1 MPSGRSYPSSMMSST
16 LHSSSFLSLPREIR
30 DNIYETLLY
39 APIGTPSPSIP
50 VHLIEDLNSYSYSP
64 DLMFDWNWQTEH
76 APRGSCFGILY
87 TCRQIY
93 TEIVECFERQ
103 EKLGGMSFELDI
115 ILRGVVLDYDRGWN
129 LVNWGDEIWPTW
141 TVLPLCTY
149 PQGFD
154 GSSLIATD
162 RHPKCKTLEV
172 SLRVQSEM
180 ALRWSDPDLLERLT
194 RSLFTM
200 LARFLLYG
208 PAGFCK
214 ITNPDHR
221 VWKIDTLSI
230 NLSRVTSFTDPYNGQ
245 TCTVPDEVVEDSITH
260 LKNYLDE
267 AHTAGALFDRI
278 RLVRLSLE
286 GVLDTEWLVDQGKT
300 MSSLEKELWASRY
313 GWVIDADS
321 EERRI
326 SWHKLQ
332 KLNLYS
338 RYPFS

>member
-1 MPSGRSYPSSMMSST
+1 MSST

-39 APIGTPSPSIP
+39 VPIGTPSPSIP
-50 VHLIEDLNSYSYSP
+50 VHLIEDLLDSYSYSP

-115 ILRGVVLDYDRGWN
+115 ILRGVVLDYDRGFRRF
-129 LVNWGDEIWPTW
+129 LVD
-141 TVLPLCTY
+141 
-149 PQGFD
+149 FD
-154 GSSLIATD
+154 RPS
-162 RHPKCKTLEV
+162 
-172 SLRVQSEM
+172 SEM
-180 ALRWSDPDLLERLT
+180 QKSGGIVESAIRAALW
-194 RSLFTM
+194 
-200 LARFLLYG
+200 
-208 PAGFCK
+208 
-214 ITNPDHR
+214 TNPDHR

-300 MSSLEKELWASRY
+300 MSSLEKEFWASMY

-326 SWHKLQ
+326 SSWHKLQ
-332 KLNLYS
+332 KRLNLVTVS
-338 RYPFS
+338 LLLLGMHISA

>member
-1 MPSGRSYPSSMMSST
+1 MPSGRSYPSSTMSST

-39 APIGTPSPSIP
+39 VPIGTPSPSIP
-50 VHLIEDLNSYSYSP
+50 VHLIEDLLDSYSYSP

-115 ILRGVVLDYDRGWN
+115 ILRGVVLD
-129 LVNWGDEIWPTW
+129 W

-154 GSSLIATD
+154 GSSLISTD
-162 RHPKCKTLEV
+162 RHPKCK
-172 SLRVQSEM
+172 
-180 ALRWSDPDLLERLT
+180 
-194 RSLFTM
+194 
-200 LARFLLYG
+200 
-208 PAGFCK
+208 
-214 ITNPDHR
+214 N
-221 VWKIDTLSI
+221 
-230 NLSRVTSFTDPYNGQ
+230 
-245 TCTVPDEVVEDSITH
+245 

-300 MSSLEKELWASRY
+300 MSSLEKEFWASMY

-326 SWHKLQ
+326 SSWHKLQ
-332 KLNLYS
+332 KRLNLVTYS
-338 RYPFS
+338 QSPF